1 MKGKLVI
8 ETVGSVALK
17 GNALG
22 DPRLREIPVYLPPSY
37 LQDPSPSKRWP
48 VIYYLVGFTGTSQ
61 KAVFSDP
68 WRENI
73 VERFDRLVST
83 RKAREAILVIP
94 DCFTRLGGS
103 QYRNSEGTGRYED
116 HIVKE
121 LVGYID
127 SKYRTTG
134 SAAGRAVMGKSSG
147 GYGALMLAM
156 GNPDVFSHAVSHS
169 GDMFF
174 ELCYGSEFPRC
185 ATALGGYDGSF
196 LKFLTR
202 FASAR
207 DKTKF
212 PHELINMAGMAS
224 CYSPNKRSDYGFDLP
239 FDERTGETNPK
250 VFKRWLENDP
260 VRVAPKR
267 AAALKKLTTLFFD
280 CGTRDE
286 FHLHL
291 GARKFSDTLK
301 SLKVKH
307 AYEEHEFGHF
317 DMSGRY
323 DVGFARLTAGF
334 KKAKV

>member
-1 MKGKLVI
+1 MNGKLVI
-8 ETVGSVALK
+8 ETVGSLALK
-17 GNALG
+17 GNPLG
-22 DPRLREIPVYLPPSY
+22 DPRLREIPVYLPPAY
-37 LQDPSPSKRWP
+37 LKDPTKRFP

-83 RKAREAILVIP
+83 GKVRDAVLVIP
-94 DCFTRLGGS
+94 DCFTRFGGS
-103 QYRNSEGTGRYED
+103 QYVNSAGTGNYED

-127 SKYRTTG
+127 AKYRTLGTT
-134 SAAGRAVMGKSSG
+134 AGRAVMGKSSG
-147 GYGALMLAM
+147 GFGAMSLAM
-156 GNPDVFSHAVSHS
+156 RHPDVFAHAVSHS

-174 ELCYGSEFPRC
+174 ELCYGVEFARC
-185 ATALGGYDGSF
+185 ATALGEFDGRF

-207 DKTKF
+207 NKNKF

-224 CYSPNKRSDYGFDLP
+224 CYSPNRRSDLGFDIP
-239 FDERTGETNPK
+239 FNERTGETDAK
-250 VFKRWLENDP
+250 VFKKWLEFDP
-260 VRVAPKR
+260 VRLAPKR
-267 AAALKKLTTLFFD
+267 TAALKKLTTLFFD

-286 FHLHL
+286 FNLHL

-301 SLKVKH
+301 KLGVKH
-307 AYEEHEFGHF
+307 VHEEHEFGHF
-317 DMSGRY
+317 DMADRY
-323 DVGFARLTAGF
+323 DVGFARLTEGF